1 VKRPLWPVATMLGAD
16 ERSTARLQAEQSSA
30 EHASVDGRAGART
43 RHCVGS
49 AGAVLRQR
57 RRRMHPAHRDCC
69 CCCCARLVASS
80 CCANWA
86 ISLCDLTAAV
96 GARNDDARQMSILS
110 AATTPSVQPRL
121 PDCAESA
128 VWRRGVH
135 GRTDTRRSGW
145 GKASIARR
153 RGGDA
158 SDGEDPHLTIA
169 SDAARSVEGVERTWT
184 QSGLGNLIA
193 EVRNAMKMKLNCTA
207 HQRRTRGELAQTHK
221 GLEVHVGTT

>member
-1 VKRPLWPVATMLGAD
+1 MRALGQGPGTVLAAQ
-16 ERSTARLQAEQSSA
+16 ERCCGS
-30 EHASVDGRAGART
+30 DAGA
-43 RHCVGS
+43 C
-49 AGAVLRQR
+49 
-57 RRRMHPAHRDCC
+57 MHPAHRDCC
-69 CCCCARLVASS
+69 CCCCARLVAIS

-96 GARNDDARQMSILS
+96 GARNDDARQMSHLS

-158 SDGEDPHLTIA
+158 SDGEDAHLTIA
-169 SDAARSVEGVERTWT
+169 SDAARSVEGEERTWT

-193 EVRNAMKMKLNCTA
+193 EVRNAPNENEIELCRPSAKNSKIFWGCTDTQWSRGTCRNNMKKHRSALPPLT
-207 HQRRTRGELAQTHK
+207 
-221 GLEVHVGTT
+221 

>member
-1 VKRPLWPVATMLGAD
+1 MQNQMHARDKAVSRTWPALMRLHAVVSDAWYCDSSTTYTTLKTERLPTSSGTTLRSAGLLLVKRPLWPVATMLGAD

-110 AATTPSVQPRL
+110 AATTPSAQPRL

-158 SDGEDPHLTIA
+158 SDGEDPH
-169 SDAARSVEGVERTWT
+169 
-184 QSGLGNLIA
+184 
-193 EVRNAMKMKLNCTA
+193 
-207 HQRRTRGELAQTHK
+207 
-221 GLEVHVGTT
+221 